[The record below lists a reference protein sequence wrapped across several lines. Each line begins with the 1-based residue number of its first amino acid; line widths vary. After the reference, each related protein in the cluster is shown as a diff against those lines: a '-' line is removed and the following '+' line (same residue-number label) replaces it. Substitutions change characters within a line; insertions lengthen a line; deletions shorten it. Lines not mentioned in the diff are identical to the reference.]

1 MVTRSK
7 RKAPTISLQGSIP
20 KLKLNMPLDAKK
32 VKAIQRCIAKGKL
45 TITVSQVDLAAGR
58 IGAAWLYD

>member
-1 MVTRSK
+1 MVTKSR
-7 RKAPTISLQGSIP
+7 RKAPTISVQGNIP
-20 KLKLNMPLDAKK
+20 KVRLDMPLDAKK

-58 IGAAWLYD
+58 IGSAWLYD